1 MGKKKS
7 LVEERLEEAEGMFV
21 TADNVEE
28 GDEFEILD
36 VTLDRKTFE
45 TPYINCLVK
54 DATGEEATVRLGVQN
69 LRRIT
74 EKLGTDEREWVGC
87 KLVVLGT
94 QFYKGLKQTGIL
106 WTGKKA

>member
-7 LVEERLEEAEGMFV
+7 LIEERLEEAEGMFV

-28 GDEFEILD
+28 DDEFEILD
-36 VTLDRKTFE
+36 VTLDKSTFE
-45 TPYINCLVK
+45 KPYINCQVK
-54 DATGEEATVRLGVQN
+54 DKNGDEATVRLGVQN

-74 EKLGTDEREWVGC
+74 EKLGTDEKEWIGH

-94 QFYKGLKQTGIL
+94 QFYKGVNQTGIL
-106 WTGKKA
+106 WKGKKA